1 MKTVLKKL
9 TVLAIGLQVGGSIS
23 AQAVLD
29 INQIRTELLPRNSL
43 FLNPQQQ
50 SASYEVPQGS
60 GKHSMYSSNLWFI
73 GQNTSNQTLHG
84 FAEFYVTNGQ
94 ETSTGPLKTD
104 GTASTDMAT
113 VMEFGR
119 VWKLNRTDIDALILA
134 QGNGS
139 LASGAYVPP
148 VDIVEWPGNGPQN
161 YALELAPFYD
171 ANSDNQYN
179 ILDGDYPIMKGE
191 QMLYWI
197 LNDNF
202 GPHLESGLSAM
213 GVEIHISFYACKNN
227 DATGNDDIINYTTFL
242 EYEIINRSTIT
253 YENVYAGFNT
263 DADIGFAQDD
273 FLGSHVDADA
283 FYFYNGDAIDG
294 QGQTQAPDHYGA
306 NWPVQSIQFLEGASA
321 LNNRQMAGFMYYSN
335 GAGATG
341 APVIGNGTQFYN
353 LLQSKFVEGS
363 QLHFGGIG
371 FPGSSGATNTQ
382 AAYMFPGVSDPTHQ
396 GTGGVDPGFIWTQ
409 QYLCPSCPEG
419 AVTDVRGVGSSGPY
433 DLAPGGSV
441 KVVLGLISTFDSTL
455 AIPERVEKNRAQNK
469 VLKQWYDANAL
480 PCLFSQ
486 LSDEQIDGQISL
498 VLQPNPAN
506 DMLYISGEKL
516 LAQTKYEVLDI
527 NGRLIQSLSS
537 QQDGQM
543 SLNVSG
549 LNTGIYFVRITL
561 KNGQNHTLKFIKSE

>member
-1 MKTVLKKL
+1 MKTLLKKL
-9 TVLAIGLQVGGSIS
+9 TVLAIGLQVGSSIS

-29 INQIRTELLPRNSL
+29 INQIRTEVLPRNSL
-43 FLNPQQQ
+43 FWDQHQ
-50 SASYEVPQGS
+50 SANYEVPQGS
-60 GKHSMYSSNLWFI
+60 GKHSMFLGNLWFI

-84 FAEFYVTNGQ
+84 FAERYGANGQ

-202 GPHLESGLSAM
+202 GPHQDSGLAAM
-213 GVEIHISFYACKNN
+213 GAEIHISFYACKNEN
-227 DATGNDDIINYTTFL
+227 ASGNDDIINYTTFL
-242 EYEIINRSTIT
+242 EYEVINRSVFT
-253 YENVYAGFNT
+253 YDSVFVGFNT
-263 DADIGFAQDD
+263 DGDVGYALDD
-273 FLGSHVDADA
+273 FLGCHVDADA
-283 FYFYNGDAIDG
+283 FYYYNGDVIDAQGG
-294 QGQTQAPDHYGA
+294 QPAPDQYGA
-306 NWPVQSIQFLEGASA
+306 DWPVQSIQFLEGASDI
-321 LNNRQMAGFMYYSN
+321 NQRRMSGFMYYSN
-335 GAGATG
+335 NSGPTG
-341 APVIGNGTQFYN
+341 DPEINQGYQFYN
-353 LLQSKFVEGS
+353 LLKSCHKDGTP
-363 QLHFGGIG
+363 LHYGGNG
-371 FPGSSGATNTQ
+371 YPGVLGTTNLR
-382 AAYMFPGVSDPTHQ
+382 AYYMFPGNSDSLNQ
-396 GTGGVDPGFIWTQ
+396 GTDGINPGFEWSQIN
-409 QYLCPSCPEG
+409 LCPGCPEG
-419 AVTDVRGVGSSGPY
+419 TPSDQRGVGSSGPFT
-433 DLAPGGSV
+433 LLPGGSI
-441 KVVLGLISTFDSTL
+441 KVVLGFISTFDSTL
-455 AIPERVEKNRAQNK
+455 SIQQTVEKNRAQNK

-480 PCLFSQ
+480 PCVYSQ
-486 LSDEQIDGQISL
+486 LSDEEIGGQISL
-498 VLQPNPAN
+498 ALQPNPAN
-506 DMLYISGEKL
+506 DMVYISGEKL

-527 NGRLIQSLSS
+527 NGRLIHSISG

-543 SLNVSG
+543 SLDVSG

-561 KNGQNHTLKFIKSE
+561 KNGENHTLKFIKSE